1 LWVLDAETLS
11 GDAREQ
17 EAMMIA
23 RRIRM
28 LVAEQSL
35 QYKDIAVLLRAFTHV
50 AAYEA
55 AFAQA
60 GIPYYVAGSRGFAD
74 KQEIMDVLELL
85 RFLCNPLNEQA
96 LFATL
101 RAPFFQLSDDTLLR
115 LRRTGGSDGLW
126 SGLMGAA
133 ETGGRDG
140 GRSDCGITGRYSIAT
155 LAGEKRFSDSSP
167 IDQRSI

>member
-1 LWVLDAETLS
+1 MPSPVCEEDTDGADAVEYRNLQGNRGGDEPAGVDLWVLDAETLS

-28 LVAEQSL
+28 LVEEQSL

-50 AAYEA
+50 ASYEA

-85 RFLCNPLNEQA
+85 RFLQSVE
-96 LFATL
+96 
-101 RAPFFQLSDDTLLR
+101 
-115 LRRTGGSDGLW
+115 
-126 SGLMGAA
+126 
-133 ETGGRDG
+133 
-140 GRSDCGITGRYSIAT
+140 
-155 LAGEKRFSDSSP
+155 
-167 IDQRSI
+167 

>member
-1 LWVLDAETLS
+1 VLDAETLS

-101 RAPFFQLSDDTLLR
+101 RAPFFS
-115 LRRTGGSDGLW
+115 
-126 SGLMGAA
+126 
-133 ETGGRDG
+133 
-140 GRSDCGITGRYSIAT
+140 CG
-155 LAGEKRFSDSSP
+155 
-167 IDQRSI
+167 